1 MAEIYSNYLN
11 IDETRKLMLN
21 KISELYKDLLVIES
35 KIDETKKDFDTPA
48 ANKIRFKANELINNQ
63 KRVIDKELIPFV
75 NKLETVSREYESAYN
90 DIKSS
95 VEGEQ

>member
-48 ANKIRFKANELINNQ
+48 ANKIRLKANELINNQ